1 MEQKTRRAPGRPKAQ
16 TKLEPKAE
24 SQTQAQETFT
34 QQPTKTKTPGIK
46 RKEEQTS
53 SFAYEALVNKGP
65 AYMLMSRKI
74 TIYSEETNSLRAA
87 RYCPNEN
94 SIWKDEQSKDSKAM
108 PITFRDGYLT
118 TNKNQPNLKAF
129 LDVHPSNEANG
140 GTGFRL
146 IDTKKDTKKIVEK
159 EFKVFDAVSLVKNS
173 DLNDLLAVGLYF
185 NINIDRPVTEI
196 KHDLLMLA
204 KKNPTSF
211 IASFDDPV
219 VKCKATI
226 RQAIDYQVIKS
237 AKDSVRWYDSNGVIV
252 SVPHGQNP
260 VDIMSRYCL
269 TDKGS
274 SVLAEI
280 SDQLERLA

>member
-1 MEQKTRRAPGRPKAQ
+1 M
-16 TKLEPKAE
+16 
-24 SQTQAQETFT
+24 
-34 QQPTKTKTPGIK
+34 
-46 RKEEQTS
+46 
-53 SFAYEALVNKGP
+53 
-65 AYMLMSRKI
+65 
-74 TIYSEETNSLRAA
+74 
-87 RYCPNEN
+87 
-94 SIWKDEQSKDSKAM
+94 
-108 PITFRDGYLT
+108 
-118 TNKNQPNLKAF
+118 
-129 LDVHPSNEANG
+129 
-140 GTGFRL
+140 